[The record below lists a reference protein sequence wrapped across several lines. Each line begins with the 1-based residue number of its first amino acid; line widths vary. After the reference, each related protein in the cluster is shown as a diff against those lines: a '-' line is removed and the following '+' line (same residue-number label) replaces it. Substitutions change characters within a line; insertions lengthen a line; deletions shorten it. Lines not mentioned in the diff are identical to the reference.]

1 MPLVRLATCARDTW
15 TPPQLVRVAVAHQPY
30 FPPGRG
36 YHYSDTNFIL
46 LGLIIEQVTGQ
57 PVEDVLRARILRPL
71 GLQCGVDKGLAGFRP
86 QALRG
91 ISGLHA
97 VGGRARALAVT
108 ARPSHWSYWR
118 LPR

>member
-97 VGGRARALAVT
+97 VGGRARALAVSDL
-108 ARPSHWSYWR
+108 APEVPLLRY
-118 LPR
+118 